1 MLEPDQ
7 TEILVDIVIQY
18 FNNVGNQP
26 RSNFTRPDFEPSFEA
41 ISINCLLFSS
51 LGASLV
57 AALASVVALQWVAD
71 YDAAIT
77 RGGSSPE
84 DRAKRRQF
92 RHAGVIGWK
101 MGEIIA
107 ALPILLYSS
116 VILFWAGAIQWMWTL
131 HHTVGC
137 VVAGGT
143 AIAVLFYASTTVL
156 AAAYVSAPFRTPLS
170 RGLYW
175 AMGPSASTIYRVFSL
190 FPFKNILR
198 RVALPFRDARFPSFF
213 RGSIVFQWI
222 KKHILPERTSRYR
235 EDKAAE
241 QDPSI
246 ASEALAWLAQQL
258 PLSTDSHERLL
269 LWVHGITALFTE
281 ISPSPRF
288 HDAPWLAILD
298 LLSEHFLRKILDPI
312 STEKDYEGVGILLHC
327 INTPFIR
334 SKVVPDASYIRD
346 PEAAHYWG
354 QCCLVVNGNLN
365 LEAIKHA
372 PLSFLLARDM
382 PVPSLGSKYE
392 LEATWKLIRWR
403 NSINVTITRPNYRL
417 CSNDIWPEVFSDIGR
432 YSPEFFES
440 CLRHFGLWT
449 IIRRSSF
456 LSGLPNYAVI
466 FNSVAEQALGRD
478 LTISEV
484 LALVRAFAESLTA
497 SLRYIL
503 PETVD
508 EANIISRPLL
518 YAWAVGQSSEPTR
531 ATHFA
536 ITLLIVR
543 AAARLSVTEQQE
555 WVRWII
561 LMLWIASPREPGDL
575 DALRKMMKK
584 KGTPSIWD
592 VIDMSSTNEAV
603 QGAHVGEIGQILWHA
618 DNAMMES
625 LTRDAFKDLQ
635 SLASDVHLLSILLTP
650 NRGIWSSCFNG
661 FLTATDIT
669 RARNIYCSTSTNA
682 HEMIIGEPYMQ
693 ASIQY
698 RLASRVSIGRPR
710 DLTLYWLC
718 LLCPIPRMWH
728 ACALA
733 EK

>member
-18 FNNVGNQP
+18 FNNVGNQ
-26 RSNFTRPDFEPSFEA
+26 SSNNFTRPDFEPSFEA
-41 ISINCLLFSS
+41 VSINCLLFAS
-51 LGASLV
+51 LGASLI

-131 HHTVGC
+131 HHTVGY

-143 AIAVLFYASTTVL
+143 AIAILFYASTTIL
-156 AAAYVSAPFRTPLS
+156 AAVYVSAPFRTPLS

-175 AMGPSASTIYRVFSL
+175 VMNPSASTIRQLISRI
-190 FPFKNILR
+190 PFKIIFRRIAVPLR
-198 RVALPFRDARFPSFF
+198 AARIPSIFQD
-213 RGSIVFQWI
+213 IAVLQWI

-241 QDPSI
+241 QDPSV
-246 ASEALAWLAQQL
+246 ASDALAWLAQQL
-258 PLSTDSHERLL
+258 PISADSQERLL
-269 LWVHGITALFTE
+269 LCVSGIPALPTKNP
-281 ISPSPRF
+281 PSPLF
-288 HDAPWLAILD
+288 HDGPWLAILD
-298 LLSEHFLRKILDPI
+298 FLSEHFLRQILEPR
-312 STEKDYEGVGILLHC
+312 STDKDYEGVGILLHC
-327 INTPFIR
+327 INMPFIR
-334 SKVVPDASYIRD
+334 GKVVRDASYIQNPGNLD
-346 PEAAHYWG
+346 YWIHG
-354 QCCLVVNGNLN
+354 CLVVNGTLD
-365 LEAIKHA
+365 LGARGQA
-372 PLSFLLARDM
+372 PMAFMLARDM

-403 NSINVTITRPNYRL
+403 NSISVTRKWALRSDN
-417 CSNDIWPEVFSDIGR
+417 IWPDIFSDIGR

-449 IIRRSSF
+449 AMHRSHDPF
-456 LSGLPNYAVI
+456 GLHDYAVT
-466 FNSVAEQALGRD
+466 FVSVVEQALHRD
-478 LTISEV
+478 ITISEV
-484 LALVRAFAESLTA
+484 LALVRAFAQYLTA
-497 SLRYIL
+497 SRPYGLY
-503 PETVD
+503 EAVD
-508 EANIISRPLL
+508 EANIISRPLS
-518 YAWAVGQSSEPTR
+518 YAWVVGKSSESTR
-531 ATHFA
+531 ATHLA

-543 AAARLSVTEQQE
+543 AAARFSVTEQRKWTI
-555 WVRWII
+555 WVI
-561 LMLWIASPREPGDL
+561 LMLWIASPKEPGDM
-575 DALRKMMKK
+575 DALGEVVEDKE
-584 KGTPSIWD
+584 GTPKIWD
-592 VIDMSSTNEAV
+592 VIEMSSPSV
-603 QGAHVGEIGQILWHA
+603 VVHGPHVEEIGRILWRV
-618 DNAMMES
+618 DNGMMES
-625 LTRDAFKDLQ
+625 LTRDAFKYLQ
-635 SLASDVHLLSILLTP
+635 SLASDLHLLSTSLTP
-650 NRGIWSSCFNG
+650 NRGIWSSCSNG

-682 HEMIIGEPYMQ
+682 YEMIIGNPYMQ
-693 ASIQY
+693 ASIQH

-710 DLTLYWLC
+710 DLIPYWLC

-728 ACALA
+728 VCALV